1 MNRNRNTENPFNH
14 VLKAQKR
21 AGKYAVG
28 TVRTHGGVKKRKMA
42 DGSWQPMGGK
52 GAKPKTRRATIET
65 RTPARRYHAAQAEIK
80 RGAKDRDDGWA
91 IKYAEVYAAA
101 MNKHGVNAKVWQK
114 KTGKGTITRVYFFG
128 TFIDMRP
135 TGFTSE
141 TDDSAYKLA
150 HLWQNSS
157 KKIASGEAEYA
168 RSKARK
174 ALDRQREAEGD
185 EAFRLIHEK
194 HGTSDV
200 DPLASASKVDPAVTR
215 ESEMIEAAKTG
226 KLTQAMGEVY
236 PGISWSEKDMKRI
249 HSLLK
254 VDPAEA
260 GEYAAFFGERHAKK
274 ARKSHGVEQL
284 SPLSKGKK
292 YPIGTV
298 RTHGGVKKR
307 KTAQG
312 WVTVKP
318 RKKKKAQ
325 TEGSRK
331 KVEPEKNKPSEAL
344 AKKLH
349 ARIAN
354 MTAKQ
359 IMSIP
364 PAVFATLF
372 PAGEVS
378 GRRASQREVEEYLEP
393 SPKQAKGVAKA
404 LMGRAAQMLQ
414 SVDASDAITRLLDDG
429 YTESQA
435 YLAVKAGKLLNRFRQ
450 ERMKSHGGMELSSDD
465 ELWAMEKGRKNL
477 PVGSKRTRKD
487 GRTYIKQRNGE
498 WRLIE
503 EQKKKRGRKTGS
515 TAKERVARKRAP
527 VKKRPA
533 TAKKRDVSSK
543 EDPNKAAIRIARLV
557 GASEGA
563 KRIGVAEGTFRKWAQ
578 GKSPVPQKHIK
589 RLEKVFA
596 EAKRAEGKAE
606 GGQEGKEE
614 YTKKRSRKPMRDDP
628 KSEKEGLRWQTRLE
642 RATRPFFNLIK
653 AAVPGAGWEPI
664 RRPRGGKVGFR
675 RRKKSGKGYD
685 YFYPGVFT
693 GKLGKEGQAV
703 KPTKEKKK
711 EKKKKVVQKER
722 HTGIATTTEQIRS
735 KYGHLGVG
743 NVPVDSDRVDKD
755 GNVVKKA
762 VDLKKAQFVDL
773 NPADPSTKPC
783 FKWKD
788 LSVNPPD
795 GKWKYGRARSLG
807 QTSAGDKFDRVS
819 KLLPNMRG
827 IGAALGK
834 VVSDEGASQNHR
846 DAAAAI
852 AIMAD
857 TGSRIG
863 HIRHLKTSG
872 TRGALT
878 LYGKDIRISKAGVF
892 LEFSGKGGK
901 KNVAK
906 ITNPAVEK
914 YLRERVRGADKD
926 GRVFDCTLRDMEN
939 VRDKAGY
946 AEHIF
951 HDFRTARATILAA
964 DELASSPKPP
974 PPLPKNKEDARALI
988 MERVSAASIVVGS
1001 QLNNTP
1007 SMALESYIHPSVL
1020 WAYIQDVGG
1029 EAVAESFFK
1038 KSGDGLDGLTGTKG
1052 GARLLRMA
1060 MSLKM
1065 PGPRGAQWSKEDL
1078 EIQPDVMDSY
1088 PLPDG
1093 LLKK

>member
-1 MNRNRNTENPFNH
+1 MNRNRNTENPFDH
-14 VLKAQKR
+14 ILKAHKR
-21 AGKYAVG
+21 AVKYAVG

-42 DGSWQPMGGK
+42 DGSWQSAGGK

-65 RTPARRYHAAQAEIK
+65 RTPGARHHGATVEAK
-80 RGAKDRDDGWA
+80 RESKKHDATWAK
-91 IKYAEVYAAA
+91 KYADVLAEA
-101 MNKHGVNAKVWQK
+101 MNSHGVNAKVWQK
-114 KTGKGTITRVYFFG
+114 KSMTRVYFFG
-128 TFIDMRP
+128 TFVTMGS
-135 TGFTSE
+135 TGFISRDE
-141 TDDSAYKLA
+141 NEQYKHSHGLYR
-150 HLWQNSS
+150 HS
-157 KKIASGEAEYA
+157 KDKIALGEAEYA
-168 RSKARK
+168 GSEKRK
-174 ALDRQREAEGD
+174 ALDRQREAQTEKIYG
-185 EAFRLIHEK
+185 AAHEM

-200 DPLASASKVDPAVTR
+200 DPFSPEAKVDPAVTR
-215 ESEMIEAAKTG
+215 ESRMIEAAKDG
-226 KLTQAMGEVY
+226 RLTQAMGEVY

-260 GEYAAFFGERHAKK
+260 GEYAAFFGERHAKE

-312 WVTVKP
+312 WVTVKT
-318 RKKKKAQ
+318 RKKKRARGSYEEYSGPTSRTRNGVKERL
-325 TEGSRK
+325 TPEGWVPEKPSAKTPEWATSRP
-331 KVEPEKNKPSEAL
+331 VEPGMAWRPGA
-344 AKKLH
+344 
-349 ARIAN
+349 
-354 MTAKQ
+354 
-359 IMSIP
+359 P
-364 PAVFATLF
+364 PA
-372 PAGEVS
+372 
-378 GRRASQREVEEYLEP
+378 QRLTQEIRPHDRDPSP
-393 SPKQAKGVAKA
+393 SPKQAEGVAEA
-404 LMGRAAQMLQ
+404 LMDRAAQMLQ

-435 YLAVKAGKLLNRFRQ
+435 YLAVKAGKLLNKFRQ
-450 ERMKSHGGMELSSDD
+450 ERRKSHGGMELSSDD

-498 WRLIE
+498 WRLVE
-503 EQKKKRGRKTGS
+503 EQKKKRGRKAGS
-515 TAKERVARKRAP
+515 TAKKRVARKRAP

-533 TAKKRDVSSK
+533 TAKRREVSSK

-563 KRIGVAEGTFRKWAQ
+563 KRIGVAEKTFRKWAQ

-589 RLEKVFA
+589 KLEKVFA

-642 RATRPFFNLIK
+642 RAIRPFLSLIK
-653 AAVPGAGWEPI
+653 AALPGAGWEPI

-685 YFYPGVFT
+685 YFYPGAFT
-693 GKLGKEGQAV
+693 GKLGKEGQPV
-703 KPTKEKKK
+703 KPTK
-711 EKKKKVVQKER
+711 KKKKKKKGVQKER

-773 NPADPSTKPC
+773 NPDDPSTKVC

-788 LSVNPPD
+788 LSVNPPE

-807 QTSAGDKFDRVS
+807 QRNAGDKFDRVS

-857 TGSRIG
+857 TGTRIG
-863 HIRHLKTSG
+863 HIRHLKSSG
-872 TRGALT
+872 TRGALS
-878 LYGKDIRISKAGVF
+878 LLGKDIRVSKAGVF

-901 KNVAK
+901 KNMAE
-906 ITNPAVEK
+906 ITNPAVAK

-926 GRVFDCTLRDMEN
+926 GRLFSCTLRDMEK

-974 PPLPKNKEDARALI
+974 PPLPKNKEEARALI
-988 MERVSAASIVVGS
+988 MERVSAASIVVGG

-1007 SMALESYIHPSVL
+1007 SMALESYIHPSVI

-1029 EAVAESFFK
+1029 KAVAESFFK
-1038 KSGDGLDGLTGTKG
+1038 KSGDDLDGLTETKG

-1065 PGPRGAQWSKEDL
+1065 PGPRGAQWSEEDQ